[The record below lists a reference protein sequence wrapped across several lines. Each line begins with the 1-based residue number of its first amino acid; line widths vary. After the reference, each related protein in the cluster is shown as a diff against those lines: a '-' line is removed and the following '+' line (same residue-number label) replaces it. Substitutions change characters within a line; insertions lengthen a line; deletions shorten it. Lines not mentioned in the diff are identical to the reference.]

1 MNKAYT
7 SINSVVSV
15 RDSLFDVGK
24 VFALLSSDLL
34 EVLLVL
40 FNSHGGCASW
50 LGALSGSWGWLSF
63 ADRFLALGGLTRCD
77 EGGNSGCLT
86 LDSGF
91 LGRLLGASLNG
102 NLGITTSLLGLS
114 ASELDSLGITF
125 FEGPISAGVGKD
137 SLTNSSLAASD
148 GWHARWLCCSSSND
162 LCMAESLDG
171 GLEFVISVKVGWVA
185 GWVEVFNLEL
195 WLEAVDDESALK
207 SSVGGEYISGVD
219 LAEFEGPVCDN
230 NNLGLKILD
239 GNLWEFGVVLSEG
252 SLGEVGW
259 HVEERV
265 GDKEVWS
272 GFLDEDLEILLSE
285 VIGEGVVV
293 ATRLDHLSVKSLE
306 C

>member
-1 MNKAYT
+1 M
-7 SINSVVSV
+7 SRSFS
-15 RDSLFDVGK
+15 SG
-24 VFALLSSDLL
+24 LLGADLL

-40 FNSHGGCASW
+40 LYSHGGCASW
-50 LGALSGSWGWLSF
+50 LGALSGSWGWLGF
-63 ADRFLALGGLTRCD
+63 ADRFLALGGLTRCN
-77 EGGNSGCLT
+77 EGGNSGCFT

-114 ASELDSLGITF
+114 ASELDSLGVSF
-125 FEGPISAGVGKD
+125 FEGPFSAGVGKD
-137 SLTNSSLAASD
+137 SLADSSLSASD
-148 GWHARWLCCSSSND
+148 GWHAGWLGGSGSND
-162 LCMAESLDG
+162 LLMAESLDG
-171 GLEFVISVKVGWVA
+171 GLEFIISVKVGWVA

-195 WLEAVDDESALK
+195 WLEAVDDESALE

-219 LAEFEGPVCDN
+219 LAELKGPVGDD
-230 NNLGLKILD
+230 NNLGLEVLD

-272 GFLDEDLEILLSE
+272 RFLDEDLEILLSE
-285 VIGEGVVV
+285 VVGEGVVV
-293 ATRLDHLSVKSLE
+293 ATRLDHLSVESLE
-306 C
+306 S